1 MPPLLRR
8 HISNVPAGFA
18 GISIYEVSTM
28 KWLLK
33 LTGKHLW
40 SVGALCLFVITLT
53 LADVVQAL
61 AMASF
66 LDFAAAGDKAGF
78 LRWFGIYFGLIFF
91 QLAGGAA
98 RNLCQQSVSNKLYNS
113 VRLRFFRTVLTR
125 EYAALRDKKSG
136 ELMQLISSD
145 TSIVVGTVLGLPL
158 EVCTLLTQLIGAS
171 LCLTFLQGKLALVLF
186 GCFAA
191 MLIAGLPLRN
201 FIRKYHKLLMEASG
215 KVLNVHQEALNNL
228 LIIRAFQAT
237 EGVLREAGDK
247 LNTYRKIMLRKACI
261 SQAIHSGSS
270 TAINLAY
277 IIGMLW
283 CGMGIAE
290 GSVSFGTFSAVWQ
303 LIGKITGPARQMA
316 GILPQY
322 YTLTASSERLQALE
336 NLAQEEE
343 HADRNWEKTAETFTA
358 IHSEKLTFSYG
369 NPDQSPVL
377 RDLTFTINRGDFIA
391 ITGESGIGKSTFLKL
406 LLGIYRPEGAAMTVR
421 LPGGECIPLDT
432 GARNM
437 ISYVPQGNF
446 LMSGTIRE
454 AVHFWQGDTVDEK
467 KLKEACRIAEADGFI
482 TALET
487 GYDTPL
493 GERGAGLSEGQL
505 QRLAIARAI
514 YSGKPVLLLD
524 EATSALDE
532 QTEAKVLDNLRQ
544 LRNRTVVIVTHRKAA
559 LDICSRIVEMEDG
572 RIREHHDKE

>member
-1 MPPLLRR
+1 
-8 HISNVPAGFA
+8 
-18 GISIYEVSTM
+18 M
-28 KWLLK
+28 KWIIK

-40 SVGALCLFVITLT
+40 SVAALCLFVIALT

-61 AMASF
+61 AMANF

-91 QLAGGAA
+91 QLAGGAVKS
-98 RNLCQQSVSNKLYNS
+98 LYQTSVSNKLYNS

-125 EYAALRDKKSG
+125 EYASLRDKKSG

-145 TSIVVGTVLGLPL
+145 TSIVVSTVLGLPM
-158 EVCTLLTQLIGAS
+158 EVCALLTQLIGAS
-171 LCLTFLQGKLALVLF
+171 ACLTFLQGKLALLLLV
-186 GCFAA
+186 CFAV
-191 MLIAGLPLRN
+191 MLAAGLPLRR
-201 FIRKYHKLLMEASG
+201 FVRKYHKLMMEASG

-228 LIIRAFQAT
+228 LIIRAFQAAD
-237 EGVLREAGDK
+237 GVLRRAKDK
-247 LNTYRKIMLRKACI
+247 LDAYRKIMLRKAYI
-261 SQAIHSGSS
+261 SQAIHSGAS
-270 TAINLAY
+270 AAVNVAY

-283 CGMGIAE
+283 CGMGIVE
-290 GSVSFGTFSAVWQ
+290 GTVSFGTFSAVWQ

-322 YTLTASSERLQALE
+322 YTMTAS
-336 NLAQEEE
+336 
-343 HADRNWEKTAETFTA
+343 ADRLKELEDLAAEAEDPGTDWKKAAETFTA
-358 IHSEKLTFSYG
+358 IHSEKLDFSYDDT
-369 NPDQSPVL
+369 DQTTVL

-406 LLGIYRPEGAAMTVR
+406 LLGIYRPEAPAMTVR
-421 LPGGECIPLDT
+421 LSGGAIIPLDT
-432 GARNM
+432 GVRNM

-446 LMSGTIRE
+446 LMSGSIRE
-454 AVHFWQGDTVDEK
+454 AVHFWQGDEIDGK

-482 TALET
+482 EALEQ
-487 GYDTPL
+487 GYETPL
-493 GERGAGLSEGQL
+493 GEHGAGLSEGQL

-532 QTEAKVLDNLRQ
+532 QTEAKVLENLRQ
-544 LRNRTVVIVTHRKAA
+544 LRNRTVIIVTHRKAA
-559 LDICSRIVEMEDG
+559 LDICDRIVEMEDG
-572 RIREHHDKE
+572 RICEHHG

>member
-1 MPPLLRR
+1 
-8 HISNVPAGFA
+8 
-18 GISIYEVSTM
+18 M
-28 KWLLK
+28 KWILK
-33 LTGKHLW
+33 LTGRYMW
-40 SVGALCLFVITLT
+40 SIVLLCLFVIALT
-53 LADVVQAL
+53 LAGVVQAL
-61 AMASF
+61 AMANF

-78 LRWFGIYFGLIFF
+78 LRWFGVYFALIFF
-91 QLAGGAA
+91 QLVGGAVK
-98 RNLCQQSVSNKLYNS
+98 NLYQISVSNKLHNS

-125 EYAALRDKKSG
+125 EYGALWGKKSG

-145 TSIVVGTVLGLPL
+145 TSIVVGTVLSLPM
-158 EVCTLLTQLIGAS
+158 EICTLLTQLIGAS
-171 LCLTFLQGKLALVLF
+171 LCLTFLQGKLALLLL
-186 GCFAA
+186 GCFAV
-191 MLIAGLPLRN
+191 MLAAGLPLRK
-201 FIRKYHKLLMEASG
+201 FVRKYHKLLMEASG
-215 KVLNVHQEALNNL
+215 KILNVHQEALNNL

-247 LNTYRKIMLRKACI
+247 LNAYRKIMLQKACI

-270 TAINLAY
+270 AAINVAY

-283 CGMGIAE
+283 CGTGILN
-290 GSVSFGTFSAVWQ
+290 GTVSFGTFSAVWQ
-303 LIGKITGPARQMA
+303 LIGQITGPAMQVA

-322 YTLTASSERLQALE
+322 YTMTASTERLQALE
-336 NLAQEEE
+336 NLACEKDDSD
-343 HADRNWEKTAETFTA
+343 ADWKKATEDFTA
-358 IHSEKLTFSYG
+358 IHSEKLTFSYD
-369 NPDQSPVL
+369 NTDQNTVL

-406 LLGIYRPEGAAMTVR
+406 LLGIYRPATPAISIHMNSDET
-421 LPGGECIPLDT
+421 IPLDT

-454 AVHFWQGDTVDEK
+454 AVHFWQGDVINDEK
-467 KLKEACRIAEADGFI
+467 IKEACRIAEADGFI
-482 TALET
+482 EALEQ
-487 GYDTPL
+487 GYETPL

-532 QTEAKVLDNLRQ
+532 QTEAKVLENLRH
-544 LRNRTVVIVTHRKAA
+544 LKNRTVVIVTHRKAA
-559 LDICSRIVEMEDG
+559 LDICNRIVEMDAG
-572 RIREHHDKE
+572 RIREINE